1 MDRFYILC
9 VLFLHFPKQ
18 MQRNVRDAEA
28 AQRKFIDG
36 YAAQPKLRRPLIQ
49 PIQYLGAAVKYAF
62 HFPATVEHFKCRH
75 FPRYLK

>member
-18 MQRNVRDAEA
+18 MQRNVRDTE
-28 AQRKFIDG
+28 
-36 YAAQPKLRRPLIQ
+36 AAQPKLRRPLIQ

-75 FPRYLK
+75 YSKHLK